1 MEQTPETRY
10 TQAPDGAYIA
20 FQVFGTG
27 DIDVLLMP
35 GYFTNID
42 ENWRMHPIADV
53 LRRIG
58 AFARVIVMDRRG
70 LRGSGLPSAT
80 R

>member
-1 MEQTPETRY
+1 MPARSAEVDDAPAETPETRY
-10 TQAPDGAYIA
+10 TQAPDGAYSA
-20 FQVFGTG
+20 FQVFGAG
-27 DIDVLLMP
+27 SIDILLMP

-58 AFARVIVMDRRG
+58 SSRE
-70 LRGSGLPSAT
+70 
-80 R
+80 